1 MTQTK
6 SKRDYEQDITLKFGV
21 KDTLSED
28 GKRSLHAALL
38 TRLEPDQITIS
49 NSDSPKYLQ
58 DVEQGYKEIQVPSY
72 MVTDLH
78 GVTRE
83 YNDSDMNQNVVDLLI
98 ESGLQV
104 EAIETP
110 VQDAVESWPH
120 HQTVRIL
127 NTGINRKLGI
137 PLSELQPYFWSEQQL
152 NSEKDDYARPYMVRY
167 FVFRNEVGKVEFN
180 GGLANWTHDG
190 DSITELRITFNL
202 EASTPEAFKANE
214 VNINKFIDHYAQAFL
229 GTNMFSTKAV
239 SCAGSIN
246 ATVPVSCEAISAND
260 LPSFEESGR

>member
-21 KDTLSED
+21 KDTLAGD
-28 GKRSLHAALL
+28 TKRALHATLL
-38 TRLEPDQITIS
+38 TRLEPSKMTIS
-49 NSDSPKYLQ
+49 NSDNPGILQ
-58 DVEQGYKEIQVPSY
+58 DIQLGYKEMQVPSY

-78 GVTRE
+78 GSTHE
-83 YNDSDMNQNVVDLLI
+83 YNDSDMRQNVVDLLI

-127 NTGINRKLGI
+127 NTGINQTLGI
-137 PLSELQPYFWSEQQL
+137 PMNELKPYFWSEQQL
-152 NSEKDDYARPYMVRY
+152 NADKDDYAHPYMVRY
-167 FVFRNEVGKVEFN
+167 FVFKNEVGKVEFN
-180 GGLANWTHDG
+180 GGLASWTQDD
-190 DSITELRITFNL
+190 DSITELVIKFNL

-214 VNINKFIDHYAQAFL
+214 ASINKLIDHYAQAFL
-229 GTNMFSTKAV
+229 GTNMFSSKAV

-260 LPSFEESGR
+260 LPSFDESGR